1 VNRLAEEER
10 ENSEADL
17 AQAWK
22 VFSEVAL
29 EDEFVDFLTIPAY
42 QLLD

>member
-1 VNRLAEEER
+1 
-10 ENSEADL
+10 
-17 AQAWK
+17 